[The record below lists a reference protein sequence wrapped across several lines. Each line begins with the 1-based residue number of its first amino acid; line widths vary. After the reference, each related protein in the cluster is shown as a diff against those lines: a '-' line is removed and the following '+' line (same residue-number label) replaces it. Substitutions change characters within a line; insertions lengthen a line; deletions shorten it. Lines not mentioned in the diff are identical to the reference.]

1 MEALSM
7 NTYDKHNKHAL
18 TLFLNQLRAI
28 SSYIDDPSIQE
39 IMINAPDNIWIET
52 KGEMRKIDVNIPNLQ
67 IDGALN
73 ALASANEKK
82 RVELVMD
89 ARMPGYRIASAMQ
102 PVGINGS
109 AICIRK
115 HSSSSRTLNQYLDEG
130 AFSPVK
136 MEEEKSHH
144 DGMPDLKE
152 VAKGGEA
159 LLEFFDWMIKTRQN
173 IAVCG
178 STGSGKTTFMNAL
191 LERVPEDNRVVTIE
205 DTAELKVKVPNYVGW
220 ETHEGEDITMRRLI
234 KLALRFRPDRII
246 LGEVRGPEAYDL
258 LDAMNTGHSGG
269 ICSLHADNPLFA
281 LYRLESMV
289 RMNPNASNLP
299 LTALRTQIA
308 NTFNIVVFCARRGG
322 IRRPVEIAMVEGAKD
337 NEYQLKTIF
346 KVGD

>member
-1 MEALSM
+1 MSKFDAHNNQAL
-7 NTYDKHNKHAL
+7 K
-18 TLFLNQLRAI
+18 LFLNQLRAI
-28 SSYIDDPSIQE
+28 SEYIDDPNIQE

-52 KGEMRKIDVNIPNLQ
+52 KGEMRKLDITIPNTQ
-67 IDGALN
+67 IDGALTS
-73 ALASANEKK
+73 LASVNGHK
-82 RVELVMD
+82 RAEMIMD

-115 HSSSSRTLNQYLDEG
+115 HSSSSRTLDQYHDEG
-130 AFSPVK
+130 AFSPI
-136 MEEEKSHH
+136 MMQEERNTHN
-144 DGMPDLKE
+144 GMPDLEK
-152 VAKGGEA
+152 VAKGGQA
-159 LLEFFDWMIKTRQN
+159 LLDFLDWAVTSRQN

-178 STGSGKTTFMNAL
+178 STGSGKTTFINAM
-191 LERVPEDNRVVTIE
+191 LEKVPHDNRVVTIE
-205 DTAELKVKVPNYVGW
+205 DTAELRVAAPNYVGW
-220 ETHEGEDITMRRLI
+220 EAQDDKGISVRRLI

-289 RMNPNASNLP
+289 RMNPDAANLP
-299 LTALRTQIA
+299 LSALRTQIA

-322 IRRPVEIAMVEGAKD
+322 IRRPVEIALVEGAKE